1 MRIITIPFADSVGV
15 CFRNNCL
22 PVTPCGEKIVGNL
35 PPSWAGKKMRNF
47 LHIKKLKKWVFWL
60 RASIEIRVWNIFLC
74 LSQDKYFKYDPFPC
88 NESLQSAHHCPH
100 PVNVSHNFFLTSDL
114 KVSGHARATFLIDEN
129 RWPRKALVQTLTF
142 CCYQCICLRSSNK
155 DYFAMNEWMNV
166 YFSKTLIYK
175 TCCIFSYPIYW

>member
-1 MRIITIPFADSVGV
+1 
-15 CFRNNCL
+15 
-22 PVTPCGEKIVGNL
+22 
-35 PPSWAGKKMRNF
+35 MRNF

-114 KVSGHARATFLIDEN
+114 KVSVHALATFLIDEYKIELTGQGTTLLIMEFDFSR
-129 RWPRKALVQTLTF
+129 RWGVENPPLYLCIPPFMCFSCSHFSFAAFISRWVPFRPLHTNSSAHKPSIHPSILPLLSLPRSPRPKIHYGRHLL
-142 CCYQCICLRSSNK
+142 
-155 DYFAMNEWMNV
+155 
-166 YFSKTLIYK
+166 
-175 TCCIFSYPIYW
+175 